1 MSMKT
6 TWTLNETV
14 NTVVAPLS
22 LVISAFA
29 PVADIRRTLTP
40 LLQTTLESVLILVD
54 LGSGRDRLGGSAL
67 AQVFSQ
73 IGCEGPDLDSPEQ
86 LAGLFAATRQL
97 IGESILICYV
107 DRSDGGLFVRL
118 CEMAFVSRCG
128 LEIDL
133 GSVCD
138 VLPAL
143 FSEEVGVV
151 LQVRADDQ
159 AAVLACLDSFGLGG
173 CSRVI
178 GRVEQDHDD
187 IQIIAGGRE
196 QYRAARVDLHRAWSE
211 VSWKMQRL
219 RDNPG
224 CADFEYERILDI
236 TDPGLHAEV
245 SFDLGEN
252 PAVKAILS
260 GSRPRVAILRE
271 QGVNGQIEMAAA
283 FDRAGFSAVDV
294 TMSDL
299 AAGRRDLIEFSGF
312 AACGGFSFGDVLGA
326 GQGWAKSI
334 LYQSRLRDMFE
345 LFLQH
350 PERFALGV
358 CNGCQMLAALK
369 ELIPGAEQWPSF
381 EKNESEQYEARQ
393 VMVEVLASDSVLL
406 AGMEGS
412 YLPIAVAHGEG
423 RATFESNVELKHLA
437 DNNQTGLRYVD
448 NRDQSTLIY
457 PYNPNG
463 STDGIAGLTAAN
475 GRVTIMMPHPERV
488 FRTVCNSWHPVHWGE
503 HSPWLR
509 LFQNARAFAA

>member
-1 MSMKT
+1 M
-6 TWTLNETV
+6 
-14 NTVVAPLS
+14 
-22 LVISAFA
+22 AFA
-29 PVADIRRTLTP
+29 
-40 LLQTTLESVLILVD
+40 
-54 LGSGRDRLGGSAL
+54 
-67 AQVFSQ
+67 
-73 IGCEGPDLDSPEQ
+73 
-86 LAGLFAATRQL
+86 
-97 IGESILICYV
+97 
-107 DRSDGGLFVRL
+107 
-118 CEMAFVSRCG
+118 SRCG

-133 GSVCD
+133 GSVTD
-138 VLPAL
+138 VLSAL

-159 AAVLACLDSFGLGG
+159 AAVLGCLDSYGLGG
-173 CSRVI
+173 SCRAI
-178 GRVEQDHDD
+178 GRVGQGHND
-187 IQIIAGGRE
+187 IQIIANGRE

-219 RDNPG
+219 RDNPD
-224 CADFEYERILDI
+224 CADFEYERILDT
-236 TDPGLHAEV
+236 TDPGLHAEE
-245 SFDLGEN
+245 SFDLVEN
-252 PAVKAILS
+252 PAIKAILS

-271 QGVNGQIEMAAA
+271 QGVNGQLEMAAA

-299 AAGRRDLIEFSGF
+299 AEGRRDLMEFAGF

-334 LYQSRLRDMFE
+334 LYLARLRDMFE
-345 LFLQH
+345 LYFQH

-369 ELIPGAEQWPSF
+369 ELIPGAEHWPSF
-381 EKNESEQYEARQ
+381 DKNESEQYEARQ

-423 RATFESNVELKHLA
+423 RAIFESNIQLKHLA

-448 NRDQSTLIY
+448 NRDQPTLIY

-488 FRTVCNSWHPVHWGE
+488 FRTLCNSWHPAHWGE

-509 LFQNARAFAA
+509 LFQNARAFVT